1 MGAKICHLFHSAK
14 FFTAFCHTLSPLH
27 IFFLY
32 YMVKVI
38 FARPLTKDKRTV
50 GEQLENSRTPVGHQ
64 LNTSRTPA
72 KEQLGEVSTALVK
85 LIEAIGDN
93 WFSAKELR
101 EKMGFKSK
109 SSFIRNYLNPAQNA
123 GIIQLEDAENPQS
136 PNQRYGLTEKC
147 KQILNQSES

>member
-1 MGAKICHLFHSAK
+1 MKEPC
-14 FFTAFCHTLSPLH
+14 TLSPLH

-93 WFSAKELR
+93 WYSAKELR